1 MDQQTINFWCD
12 QYIIHVGCTPLS
24 PIHLNEF
31 ILLKTGNLPYFNV
44 INFPP
49 MFIPNLPQEQDTKQE
64 CIKTKPLITINKK
77 HCPDGMSC
85 KNVFCSAFH
94 HPSADLKIFLR
105 K

>member
-1 MDQQTINFWCD
+1 MDQQTINYWCT
-12 QYIIHVGCTPLS
+12 QYINHVGCAPLS

-49 MFIPNLPQEQDTKQE
+49 MFIPNSPQEQT
-64 CIKTKPLITINKK
+64 IKTKPLITLNKK

-85 KNVFCSAFH
+85 KNVFCTSFH
-94 HPSADLKIFLR
+94 HPSADLTIFLR